1 MGIEDDSSS
10 KPSVKEKIVT
20 FYNKHKFPLTVEPL
34 VFFYSLSYGL
44 NEVVSTTIKEIFH
57 KPAQLQVIRASLL
70 TEKICQN
77 KLNFSAEVC
86 ANLTQLED
94 TQHEVQ
100 RHVTDYE
107 ALFKTSS
114 IVPK

>member
-1 MGIEDDSSS
+1 M
-10 KPSVKEKIVT
+10 
-20 FYNKHKFPLTVEPL
+20 
-34 VFFYSLSYGL
+34 
-44 NEVVSTTIKEIFH
+44 
-57 KPAQLQVIRASLL
+57 IRASLL

-77 KLNFSAEVC
+77 KLNFSAEIC

-107 ALFKTSS
+107 ALYKTSS

>member
-1 MGIEDDSSS
+1 M
-10 KPSVKEKIVT
+10 
-20 FYNKHKFPLTVEPL
+20 
-34 VFFYSLSYGL
+34 
-44 NEVVSTTIKEIFH
+44 
-57 KPAQLQVIRASLL
+57 QVIRASLL

-77 KLNFSAEVC
+77 KLNYSAEVC
-86 ANLTQLED
+86 ANLSLTEFED

-107 ALFKTSS
+107 ALFKTLT

>member
-1 MGIEDDSSS
+1 MRSCDSN
-10 KPSVKEKIVT
+10 
-20 FYNKHKFPLTVEPL
+20 NKKQNFLTE
-34 VFFYSLSYGL
+34 
-44 NEVVSTTIKEIFH
+44 
-57 KPAQLQVIRASLL
+57 QLQVIRASLL

-77 KLNFSAEVC
+77 KLNYSAEVC

-107 ALFKTSS
+107 ALFKTLT

>member
-1 MGIEDDSSS
+1 M
-10 KPSVKEKIVT
+10 
-20 FYNKHKFPLTVEPL
+20 
-34 VFFYSLSYGL
+34 
-44 NEVVSTTIKEIFH
+44 
-57 KPAQLQVIRASLL
+57 QVIRASLL

-77 KLNFSAEVC
+77 KLDYSAEVC

-94 TQHEVQ
+94 KQHEVQ

-107 ALFKTSS
+107 ALFKTLT